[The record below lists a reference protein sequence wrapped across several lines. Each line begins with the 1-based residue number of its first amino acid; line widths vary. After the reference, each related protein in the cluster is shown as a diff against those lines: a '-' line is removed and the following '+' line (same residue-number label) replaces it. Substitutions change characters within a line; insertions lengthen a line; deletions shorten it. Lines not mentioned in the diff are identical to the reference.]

1 MDLINDLEN
10 EMAFA
15 FFVEKKHS
23 QKIDSRES
31 LALIRN
37 IRSSLLKVAAKST
50 DSDHQ
55 AELEKAARGMHG

>member
-23 QKIDSRES
+23 QKIDSKDS

-37 IRSSLLKVAAKST
+37 IRSSLLKIAAKGT
-50 DSDHQ
+50 DSEHQ
-55 AELEKAARGMHG
+55 VELEKAARGMSA